1 MLALR
6 TIYSFVTWGVT
17 ALIVAAV
24 ILILLRSLFNYLD
37 VNPFTWSA
45 INVRRATDPVI
56 LPVRRALISF
66 RLEPKVA
73 PFIVIILV
81 LIAGFLAVQLAG
93 SLLNTIAGVL
103 YALTSGRIGMPVAII
118 GYLLFG
124 LLGLY
129 TLVIFVRIIFSWG
142 MMGYGN
148 RWMRFLIRIT
158 EPLLAP
164 LRRMVPTVGMF
175 DVSPIVAFLILWL
188 LQAAVTSTL
197 LRGWPVQFF

>member
-1 MLALR
+1 MPALR
-6 TIYSFVTWGVT
+6 TIYAFVTWGVT

-24 ILILLRSLFNYLD
+24 LLILLRSLFNYLD

-45 INVRRATDPVI
+45 INLRRATDPVI

-73 PFIVIILV
+73 PFIAILLI
-81 LIAGFLAVQLAG
+81 LIAGYFVVQLAG
-93 SLLNTIAGVL
+93 SVLNTIAGVL
-103 YALTSGRIGMPVAII
+103 FALTSGRIGIPVAIL

-129 TLVIFVRIIFSWG
+129 TLLIFVRIIFSWG

-164 LRRMVPTVGMF
+164 LRRMVPMVGMF
-175 DVSPIVAFLILWL
+175 DVSPIVAFLVLWL
-188 LQAAVTSTL
+188 LQAAVSSTL